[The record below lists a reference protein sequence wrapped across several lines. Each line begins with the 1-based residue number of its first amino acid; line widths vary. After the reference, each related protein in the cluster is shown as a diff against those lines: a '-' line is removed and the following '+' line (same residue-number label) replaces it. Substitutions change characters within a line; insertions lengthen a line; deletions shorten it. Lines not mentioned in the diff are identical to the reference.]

1 VGDMT
6 AFKEIIHPKTLW
18 SCLVMASLF
27 VFLWI
32 FAEFTVKY
40 FVYIKQSS
48 PSVAEVFE
56 WGVIEM
62 DEDKFVVCAD
72 FKFQTNGTEEF
83 VSSHLFEKTPFLS
96 KSDAE
101 RFIASK
107 QSEDWKCYWYGN
119 PSDPSVSMERIFPLK
134 VMVYSLIALAIFIY
148 FSRLK
153 EKFST

>member
-1 VGDMT
+1 MT
-6 AFKEIIHPKTLW
+6 AIKEIIHPKTLW

-40 FVYIKQSS
+40 FIYMKQGS
-48 PSVAEVFE
+48 PSPAEVFE
-56 WGVIEM
+56 WGVVEM

-72 FKFQTNGTEEF
+72 FRFQTNGTEEY
-83 VSSHLFEKTPFLS
+83 VSSHLFEKTPFLTES
-96 KSDAE
+96 LAQQ
-101 RFIASK
+101 FIEEK
-107 QSEDWKCYWYGN
+107 QLEDWKCYWYGN
-119 PSDPSVSMERIFPLK
+119 PNNPSVSMERVFPYK
-134 VMVYSLIALAIFIY
+134 AMVYSLIALGVFIY